1 MKKHFL
7 FFTVAFFFAI
17 SAFAQGNSN
26 PKIEKTKFYF
36 YTIFYGFKKDVYIS
50 EIYDLDIGR
59 NDVFKESKNRYEN
72 VKQFLMSN
80 LGSSEIQS
88 GYEKNYYQRNQAEN
102 ERDYIMNQLK
112 NQEYKIISFKYK

>member
-7 FFTVAFFFAI
+7 FFTVAFFLAI

-112 NQEYKIISFKYK
+112 NQDYKIISFKYK

>member
-7 FFTVAFFFAI
+7 FFIVAFFFAI
-17 SAFAQGNSN
+17 SAFGQGNSN

-80 LGSSEIQS
+80 LGSSKIQS

>member
-17 SAFAQGNSN
+17 SAFGQGNSN